1 VPGITKEDIED
12 VEIVDAEELAADG
25 STSYLSGVSVTSTTT
40 GTKVV
45 DFPVGTNLP
54 LTDDPVEAGDAIV
67 LTGTSGGGDG
77 TYTVAS
83 VANDSLVVVEAIASS
98 TGGAAAFRH
107 PPGAAKIGLDISALT
122 RITSNLLQAALEDID
137 GAQPN
142 AHAASHAENASDE
155 MNAEDLGAVDAG
167 FPNRVMVTTGTG
179 GWVISDEEFLEGLPT
194 EFQHDQSV
202 AQSATTS
209 ATYVSKLLL
218 TTAALDGGD
227 YVVFYNA
234 FVGGSQNGTVSA
246 AQIAFDGGTPFGET
260 VLKSSS
266 NNSVNSYAGHEVFFG
281 VTPGVHTV
289 EMFWRLFS
297 GGGSALIQNAQI
309 SLWRVN

>member
-1 VPGITKEDIED
+1 MPIDEFDITDSGFTSESELSATGSIGFTTES
-12 VEIVDAEELAADG
+12 IVDVA
-25 STSYLSGVSVTSTTT
+25 SGTISVTSGATLT
-40 GTKVV
+40 GY
-45 DFPVGTNLP
+45 
-54 LTDDPVEAGDAIV
+54 DDPIQIGDIV
-67 LTGTSGGGDG
+67 VISGNAAAG
-77 TYTVAS
+77 TYTV
-83 VANDSLVVVEAIASS
+83 DTIPTLETFTVVEAIVDAV
-98 TGGAAAFRH
+98 GGSAEFRH
-107 PPGAAKIGLDISALT
+107 PAGGTRVGLDISGLT
-122 RITSNLLQAALEDID
+122 RITTANVQGALSDID

-142 AHAASHAENASDE
+142 VHAASHAENAADE
-155 MNAEDLGAVDAG
+155 INAEDLGAVDAG

-266 NNSVNSYAGHEVFFG
+266 NNSVNSYAGHEVFLA